1 MSNAKIYYDKDADLN
16 LVLDKT
22 IAIVGYGNQG
32 RAQALNMRDSG
43 VKKIIIGSRKDES
56 FDKANEDGFQV
67 FSIDDACRQA
77 DIIFMLLPDEVA
89 PEIFEKQIRPGLKEG
104 DIINF
109 ASAYNITFHYI
120 TPPADVDI
128 VMAAPRMIG
137 EGVRETY
144 LNGTGFPA
152 FVGVAQDASG
162 KALEYGKAL
171 CKAIGST
178 KMGAIEVQF
187 KDETMLDLMT
197 EQATWPIIY
206 NVFHEVFL
214 CELEHGHPEEAVL
227 MEEYMSKEPA
237 EMMEKAAEMGLF
249 KQLPLHSHTSQFGQL
264 RGYHM
269 YDTSRIREFV
279 RDRYDQIAN
288 GTFAKAWTREQQENH
303 LADFSR
309 MEKEAMECD
318 MSKAEERLKERL
330 NMK

>member
-1 MSNAKIYYDKDADLN
+1 
-16 LVLDKT
+16 
-22 IAIVGYGNQG
+22 
-32 RAQALNMRDSG
+32 MRDSR
-43 VKKIIIGSRKDES
+43 KEENIIGSRKAS
-56 FDKANEDGFQV
+56 LSTRKRGGFQV
-67 FSIDDACRQA
+67 FSMMMLQA
-77 DIIFMLLPDEVA
+77 
-89 PEIFEKQIRPGLKEG
+89 G
-104 DIINF
+104 DIILCC
-109 ASAYNITFHYI
+109 AYEVHGNLREADQTSLKRAISSILLLLQFSFTK

-237 EMMEKAAEMGLF
+237 EMRKAAEMGLF